1 MINQHILFLNKYK
14 KVVDVLISTWNILLL
29 QVLNPFKIIL
39 IWRKITAE
47 LCYADYVFV
56 RS

>member
-1 MINQHILFLNKYK
+1 MIL
-14 KVVDVLISTWNILLL
+14 TRNILLL
-29 QVLNPFKIIL
+29 QVLNPCRIIL
-39 IWRKITAE
+39 IWKRIIAE